1 MQDNK
6 TSQAAALYDA
16 NVHKTIPYYHKF
28 HDEVLEL
35 VRVINPHPATWLDTG
50 CGTGTLIA
58 KAAGCFDAVKFAAAD
73 PSAAM
78 LELARTKLADLAV
91 DYVQSGSEALSM
103 LDKFDVISAIMA
115 HHYLDSA
122 GRAAATENCFAALKS
137 GGIFVTFETIRPFSE
152 RGVAAGLERWRTH
165 QLANGKPAE
174 EVDKHIGRYG
184 VELLP
189 ITIEDHLRLLRKTGF
204 SSVEILWASGLQ
216 AGFYAVK

>member
-35 VRVINPHPATWLDTG
+35 VRVINPYPAAWLDTG

-58 KAAGCFDAVKFAAAD
+58 KAAGSFDAVKFVAAD

-78 LELARTKLADLAV
+78 LELARTKLADLTV

-122 GRAAATENCFAALKS
+122 GRAAATENCFAALKN

-165 QLANGKPAE
+165 QLASGKSAE

-189 ITIEDHLRLLRKTGF
+189 ITIEDHLRLLRETGF